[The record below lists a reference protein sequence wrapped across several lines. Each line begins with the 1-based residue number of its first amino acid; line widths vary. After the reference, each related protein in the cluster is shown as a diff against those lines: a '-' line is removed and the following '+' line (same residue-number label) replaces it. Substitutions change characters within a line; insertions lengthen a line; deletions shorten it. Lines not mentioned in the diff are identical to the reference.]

1 MKGDMEMTNGVE
13 AAASCATGMNDVVMK
28 ELNEHLGYGQELWNQ
43 AVAWVAEHGVGFVM
57 NLIAAVLILLVGML
71 AIRLVKK
78 AVATALSRVSKMS
91 RLLSDFLVS
100 VVSKTCWVVLALL
113 VMQRVGINVGPL
125 IAGLGVTG
133 FIVGFAFQETLGSFA
148 SGMMIAL
155 NQPFKVGDY
164 VVAGGIEGTVL
175 ELNMMATVF
184 ATADNKKVIAPNKVV
199 WGSAI
204 TNYTALGMRR
214 VDLTVRIGYGADIGK
229 AKAVAL
235 ETLKGI
241 SGVLADPPP
250 AVFVASLN
258 DSCVLINI
266 RPWAACSDYWPVY
279 SAAQEEVKR
288 AFAANGIAIQPPQ
301 LDVHMVPQVI

>member
-1 MKGDMEMTNGVE
+1 MEMTNGVE
-13 AAASCATGMNDVVMK
+13 SAASCAAGVNEVVLR
-28 ELNEHLGYGQELWNQ
+28 ELNEQLGHGQELWNQ
-43 AVAWVAEHGVGFVM
+43 IMAWVSERGIGFVM
-57 NLIAAVLILLVGML
+57 NLLAAVLILLVGML

-78 AVATALSRVSKMS
+78 AVTAALSRVNRMS
-91 RLLSDFLVS
+91 RLLSDFIVS
-100 VVSKTCWVVLALL
+100 VVSKTCWAVLALV
-113 VMQRVGINVGPL
+113 VMQRVGINVAPL

-204 TNYTALGMRR
+204 TNYTALGKRR
-214 VDLTVRIGYGADIGK
+214 VDMTISIDYGADINK
-229 AKAVAL
+229 AEAVAL
-235 ETLKGI
+235 ETIKGI
-241 SGVLADPPP
+241 PGVLADPQP
-250 AVFVASLN
+250 VVSVASLN
-258 DSCVLINI
+258 DSCVVINM
-266 RPWAACSDYWPVY
+266 RPWAACSDYWKVY
-279 SAAQEEVKR
+279 SASQEEVKK
-288 AFAANGIAIQPPQ
+288 AFETNGIAIPFPQ
-301 LDVHMVPQVI
+301 LDVHMVS

>member
-1 MKGDMEMTNGVE
+1 MTNEVE
-13 AAASCATGMNDVVMK
+13 AAASCAASVNEAVLK
-28 ELNEHLGYGQELWNQ
+28 ELNAHLGYGQELWSQ
-43 AVAWVAEHGVGFVM
+43 VLAWVSERGIGFVM
-57 NLIAAVLILLVGML
+57 NLLAAALILLAGVF
-71 AIRLVKK
+71 AIRLVKR
-78 AVATALSRVSKMS
+78 AVAAALSRVSRMS

-100 VVSKTCWVVLALL
+100 VVSKTCWVVLALV

-155 NQPFKVGDY
+155 NQPFRVGDY

-204 TNYTALGMRR
+204 TNYTALGKRR
-214 VDLTVRIGYGADIGK
+214 VDMTIRIDYGADIK
-229 AKAVAL
+229 QAEAVAL
-235 ETLKGI
+235 ETLVKI
-241 SGVLADPPP
+241 PWVLADPRP
-250 AVFVASLN
+250 VVSVASLT
-258 DSCVLINI
+258 DTCVVINM
-266 RPWAACSDYWPVY
+266 RPWAACSDYWKVY
-279 SAAQEEVKR
+279 STAQEEVKK
-288 AFAANGIAIQPPQ
+288 AFETNGIAIPFPQ
-301 LDVHMVPQVI
+301 LDVHMVS